1 MMASVVYGL
10 QSAISV
16 AAPTIGAPAI
26 TSRECL
32 LMTRWSAVSER
43 KGIRGIL
50 GPGMDER
57 TAKRPAGRVHGN
69 ADDQERCR
77 DREDTVAEDLQPRG
91 LHEPMRDD
99 RSHPSRS
106 RHARVVSQPT
116 GTENAVPV
124 HLAVPI
130 ASPGPLAV
138 VISVFG
144 LLAMFTWIAWRF
156 GPTLLRLAGWSW
168 WWASWAC
175 GSQGGS
181 GYCIFLLVLG
191 TLFWGAGTV
200 WYARRR
206 GRWPSPLSRRLLER
220 VLGKHSTVEEAE
232 LRRVV
237 LTPRRH
243 R

>member
-16 AAPTIGAPAI
+16 AAPTIGVPAI

-57 TAKRPAGRVHGN
+57 MAKRPAGRVHGN

-77 DREDTVAEDLQPRG
+77 DREDTVGEDLQPRG

-130 ASPGPLAV
+130 ASPGPLAE

-144 LLAMFTWIAWRF
+144 LLATFAWIAWRF
-156 GPTLLRLAGWSW
+156 GPTLLRVTGWS
-168 WWASWAC
+168 SRP
-175 GSQGGS
+175 GRSP
-181 GYCIFLLVLG
+181 
-191 TLFWGAGTV
+191 WGAGTV
-200 WYARRR
+200 LYAKRR
-206 GRWPSPLSRRLLER
+206 GRWPSATSER
-220 VLGKHSTVEEAE
+220 VLTRVLGRRSPLATGERPRDCTAVP
-232 LRRVV
+232 LRRQ
-237 LTPRRH
+237 
-243 R
+243 